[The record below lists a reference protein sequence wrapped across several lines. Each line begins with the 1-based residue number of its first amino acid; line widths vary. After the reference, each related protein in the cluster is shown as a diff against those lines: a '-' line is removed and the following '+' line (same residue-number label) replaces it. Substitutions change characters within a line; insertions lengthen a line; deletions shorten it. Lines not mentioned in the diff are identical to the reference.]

1 MTIPLAQ
8 GVNRARKACLVIT
21 LIYLMDFIIMA
32 PSLNLSLL
40 FGAGND
46 FSQGLW
52 RDYSL
57 FIGLHA
63 VLFMLLLKPFAPAMA
78 NHSTP

>member
-1 MTIPLAQ
+1 
-8 GVNRARKACLVIT
+8 
-21 LIYLMDFIIMA
+21 MA